1 MVTSKAIDPM
11 GNTLVLPNLMSGVFD
26 SRSLSLLILICWKA
40 G

>member
-1 MVTSKAIDPM
+1 MVIGKVIDPTE
-11 GNTLVLPNLMSGVFD
+11 NTLLPLNLTSGMSD